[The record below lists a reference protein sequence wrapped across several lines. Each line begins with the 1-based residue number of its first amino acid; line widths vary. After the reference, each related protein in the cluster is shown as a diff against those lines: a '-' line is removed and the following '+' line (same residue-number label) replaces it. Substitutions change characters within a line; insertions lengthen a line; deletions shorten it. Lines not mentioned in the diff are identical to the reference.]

1 VQSMLGHCSPAMGL
15 CICRE
20 GQKDYFIFVERI
32 QIMRTLR
39 LPAILALCAVVSLI
53 AGCGSELQDLR
64 IKNQTQQKLIDQL
77 QADLETIRLERD
89 RLKNQLDTAMR
100 TGDID
105 IQSLQEKIAA
115 LEENKKQ
122 LEEMIA
128 SMQQQLLYGSAVL
141 PPELS
146 TMLEDFAN
154 QHDMVEYDS
163 SRGIVKFKS
172 DLTFDRGSDAV
183 AASAAAAAKSLAAIL
198 NSEEARKFDVV
209 IAGHTDDIRIARA
222 ETKAKHPTNWHLSVH
237 RAISVKDVLE
247 GAGIEPKRMS
257 VRGFGE
263 YRPVE
268 ANLPNRKGN
277 PKNRRVEIY
286 IVAQGT

>member
-1 VQSMLGHCSPAMGL
+1 
-15 CICRE
+15 
-20 GQKDYFIFVERI
+20 
-32 QIMRTLR
+32 MRTVR
-39 LPAILALCAVVSLI
+39 LSATFAICACALLI
-53 AGCGSELQDLR
+53 TGCNGTQDLR
-64 IKNQTQQKLIDQL
+64 IQNQRQQKLIDEIRAEL
-77 QADLETIRLERD
+77 GTLRLERD
-89 RLKNQLDTAMR
+89 RLKNQLDTALA

-105 IQSLQEKIAA
+105 LETLQEKLAA

-122 LEEMIA
+122 MEEMIK
-128 SMQQQLLYGSAVL
+128 SMQEQLLYGSAVL

-154 QHDMVEYDS
+154 QHAMVDYDS

-172 DLTFDRGSDAV
+172 DLTFAPGSDIVASS
-183 AASAAAAAKSLAAIL
+183 AASAVKSLAGIL
-198 NSEEARKFDVV
+198 NSDEAKKFDVV
-209 IAGHTDDIRIARA
+209 VAGHTDDIRIARSD
-222 ETKAKHPTNWHLSVH
+222 TIAKHPTNWHLSVH
-237 RAISVKDVLE
+237 RAISVKDLME
-247 GAGIEPKRMS
+247 SSGLEPKRLS

-268 ANLPNRKGN
+268 ANLPNKKGN